1 VKPAE
6 DTRAADRSPLT
17 FETRGL
23 LALVTGA
30 VCIGFAAIWVRWSE
44 VGPIATAFHRLALA
58 LPFLALWAYRERP
71 KPPTVTTPVPDP
83 NPPLPPS
90 ASGTPTRWILAA
102 GVLFALDL
110 SAWHISILH
119 TTVAN
124 ATLLGNLAPIFVT
137 LGAWIFLRER
147 VKPRFFLALA
157 IALAGAWLLTG
168 ARLGGPPQ
176 QLRGDLLAL
185 ITAVFYGGYQ
195 LCVARLR
202 RSLPPGKI
210 LFWSSVVCAP
220 VLGVLALAAGE
231 PLWPTT
237 LRAWGV
243 LLGLTVTAQLLG
255 QGLITYGF
263 AHLPAGFSSLTLLVQ
278 PIVAAFAGWWIFSES
293 LTPLRALGGLNVL
306 LALLHARR

>member
-1 VKPAE
+1 MGTSNEAGSAKTAE
-6 DTRAADRSPLT
+6 ATPLT
-17 FETRGL
+17 FESRGL

-58 LPFLALWAYRERP
+58 LPFLALWAHRERP
-71 KPPTVTTPVPDP
+71 KPPTDP
-83 NPPLPPS
+83 AAQPPL
-90 ASGTPTRWILAA
+90 ASPTPETHTRWILAA

-147 VKPRFFLALA
+147 VQPRFFLALA

-202 RSLPPGKI
+202 RSWPPGKI
-210 LFWSSVVCAP
+210 LFWSSLVCAP
-220 VLGVLALAAGE
+220 VLGLLALASGE
-231 PLWPTT
+231 PLWPAT

-243 LLGLTVTAQLLG
+243 LLGLTITAQLLG

-293 LTPLRALGGLNVL
+293 LTPLRALGGLIVL
-306 LALLHARR
+306 LGLLLARR